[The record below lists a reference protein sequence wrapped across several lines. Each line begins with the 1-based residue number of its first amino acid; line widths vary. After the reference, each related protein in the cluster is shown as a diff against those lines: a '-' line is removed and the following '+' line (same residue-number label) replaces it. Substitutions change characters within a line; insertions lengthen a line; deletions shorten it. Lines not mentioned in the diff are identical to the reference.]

1 MARAVDHAVGARDA
15 DRVSALLA
23 HHAPAL
29 VAAGRVV
36 AVDGWLGRLGDAEVS
51 ARPPL
56 ALAAALGRVAQGDR
70 DAAER
75 WAARAEPHAATAGG
89 SSRGA
94 VDAGLGVVRAA
105 IARDGLTAMTVDAR
119 RAFAAAPDDAPWRS
133 FARLLEGSAHCV
145 VGRTDEARA
154 CLDDGARRAVLD
166 APLVRSLCLAQLAF
180 LALQADDLDD
190 AATLAARAR
199 AAVVRGDDGEL
210 PLTALSMAVSALV
223 LSHRGQLDAAR
234 RDIEEAGR
242 RLAGL
247 PDVAPWYG
255 ALARVA
261 LARAE
266 LRLSDGA
273 RARGLLGEASRLAA
287 RTPDAVA
294 LRTWID
300 DAWAQADDYAAGPVA
315 CPTVLTR
322 AELRVLRLLPSH
334 LSFREIAARLHV
346 SANTIKTQAHAVY
359 RKLDASSRS
368 EAVANARAIGLVDG

>member
-1 MARAVDHAVGARDA
+1 
-15 DRVSALLA
+15 
-23 HHAPAL
+23 
-29 VAAGRVV
+29 
-36 AVDGWLGRLGDAEVS
+36 
-51 ARPPL
+51 
-56 ALAAALGRVAQGDR
+56 VAQGDR

-75 WAARAEPHAATAGG
+75 WAARAEPPAATAGE
-89 SSRGA
+89 SARGA
-94 VDAGLGVVRAA
+94 IDAGLGVVRAA

-119 RAFAAAPDDAPWRS
+119 RAFAAAPDDATWRS

-145 VGRTDEARA
+145 AGRTDEARA

-180 LALQADDLDD
+180 LSLQADDLDD
-190 AATLAARAR
+190 AAALAAGAR
-199 AAVVRGDDGEL
+199 AAVVCGDDGEL
-210 PLTALSMAVSALV
+210 PLTALSLAVSALV

-234 RDIEEAGR
+234 RDIKEAGR
-242 RLAGL
+242 RLAVL

-273 RARGLLGEASRLAA
+273 RARGLLSEASRLAA